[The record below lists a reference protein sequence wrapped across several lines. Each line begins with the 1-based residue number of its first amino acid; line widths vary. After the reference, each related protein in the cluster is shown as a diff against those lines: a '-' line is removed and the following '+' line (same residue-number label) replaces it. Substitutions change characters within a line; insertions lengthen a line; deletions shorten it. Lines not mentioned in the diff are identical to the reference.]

1 MTTKSQRQWA
11 AALVRSATKSA
22 GKTPPRGRVISLP
35 KTSKQRPAM
44 SCGSDLSEA
53 QIHMAVVRQLRTR
66 GNPDAV
72 WFHVPNGSKAS
83 PGYRRKLAALGLRPG
98 VSDIIALHNGEAF
111 ALELKR
117 SSRGV
122 VSEHQNKF
130 LSDWRSAGGHGVVA
144 EGLDEALAICK
155 AWGLLK

>member
-1 MTTKSQRQWA
+1 M
-11 AALVRSATKSA
+11 
-22 GKTPPRGRVISLP
+22 
-35 KTSKQRPAM
+35 
-44 SCGSDLSEA
+44 LSEE
-53 QIHMAVVRQLRTR
+53 QIHLAVVDHLRTL
-66 GNPDAV
+66 GNPSAV
-72 WFHVPNGSKAS
+72 WWHTPNQSKAN
-83 PGYRRKLAALGLRPG
+83 PQYRRKLAAMGLRPG
-98 VSDIIALHNGEAF
+98 VSDLIALHNGEAF

-155 AWGLLK
+155 SWGLIR

>member
-1 MTTKSQRQWA
+1 M
-11 AALVRSATKSA
+11 
-22 GKTPPRGRVISLP
+22 
-35 KTSKQRPAM
+35 
-44 SCGSDLSEA
+44 LSEE
-53 QIHMAVVRQLRTR
+53 QIHLAVVDHLRAR
-66 GNPDAV
+66 GNPSAV
-72 WFHVPNGSKAS
+72 WFHVPNQSKS
-83 PGYRRKLAALGLRPG
+83 SVGYRRKLARMGLRPG
-98 VSDIIALHNGEAF
+98 TSDIIALHNGEAF

-155 AWGLLK
+155 VWGLIR

>member
-1 MTTKSQRQWA
+1 LKEEE
-11 AALVRSATKSA
+11 
-22 GKTPPRGRVISLP
+22 VIH
-35 KTSKQRPAM
+35 K
-44 SCGSDLSEA
+44 
-53 QIHMAVVRQLRTR
+53 AVVEHLRQR
-66 GNPDAV
+66 GNPEAV

-83 PGYRRKLAALGLRPG
+83 PQYRRKLAALGLRPG
-98 VSDIIALHNGEAF
+98 VSDLVFLHNGEAF

-122 VSEHQNKF
+122 VSEHQNNF

-155 AWGLLK
+155 VWGLIR